1 MRYKSH
7 LTLFALAAAGVI
19 YASVIKGLNFLNRN
33 ADVPR
38 TELRCAI
45 VPLPEEGHFPGLTVG
60 HNYEMLVDFAN
71 SQNDSL
77 ISITLADN
85 AESYLDSLIL
95 GSIDILII
103 PAGDSVQREEIM
115 LTTPLEGTT
124 VWATRREGRL
134 HSLNSWIETYTSTP
148 AYEERRNLFL
158 LRYSPS
164 RRAAN
169 SHLTPELSPYDDLI
183 RSYAEGLGWD
193 WRLLAAVIY
202 HESKFHIEVSSQRGA
217 QGLMQMRPATAER
230 FGVEDLLNPEENIKA
245 GTAFLDRLKK
255 MFKSKAND
263 EDELKKFVLAA
274 YNAGEGRITD
284 CINYADYMNVDSG
297 FWDNIVTII
306 PFMRDSTI
314 LQVDTVKHGVFQGHE
329 TIKYVENVLST
340 YEDFKIICPQ
350 K

>member
-1 MRYKSH
+1 MRYKAH
-7 LTLFALAAAGVI
+7 LTFFAFAAAGVI
-19 YASVIKGLNFLNRN
+19 YFSVKKGLEYLGRN
-33 ADVPR
+33 TEIPQ

-45 VPLPEEGHFPGLTVG
+45 VPSPEEGHFPGLTVG

-85 AESYLDSLIL
+85 AEAYLDSLIL
-95 GSIDILII
+95 GGIDLLVL
-103 PAGDSVQREEIM
+103 PAADSVQRDDIM
-115 LTTPLEGTT
+115 LTVPPEGAT
-124 VWATRREGRL
+124 VWATRREDRFKR
-134 HSLNSWIETYTSTP
+134 LNSWLDTYTSTRS
-148 AYEERRNLFL
+148 YEERRDLFL

-183 RSYAEGLGWD
+183 KSYAEGLGWD
-193 WRLLAAVIY
+193 WRLLAAVIF
-202 HESKFHIEVSSQRGA
+202 HESKFHIEVSSHKGA
-217 QGLMQMRPATAER
+217 LGLMQMRPVTAKR
-230 FGVEDLLNPEENIKA
+230 FGVEDLLNPEESIKA
-245 GTAFLDRLKK
+245 GAAFLGRLKN
-255 MFKSKAND
+255 MFKGKAND
-263 EDELKKFVLAA
+263 ENELKKFVLAA

-284 CINYADYMNVDSG
+284 CINYADYLNVDSG
-297 FWDNIVTII
+297 SWDNIVTII

-314 LQVDTVKHGVFQGHE
+314 LQVEAVKHGIFQGHE
-329 TIKYVENVLST
+329 TIKYVDNVLST

>member
-1 MRYKSH
+1 MSYKAH
-7 LTLFALAAAGVI
+7 LTVFVLAATGVI
-19 YASVIKGLNFLNRN
+19 YASVIKGLELLEQ
-33 ADVPR
+33 DVEIPR
-38 TELRCAI
+38 TELKCAI
-45 VPLPEEGHFPGLTVG
+45 VPVPGEGHFPGLTVG

-85 AESYLDSLIL
+85 AVSYLDSLIL
-95 GSIDILII
+95 GSIDILVL
-103 PAGDSVQREEIM
+103 PAGDSVQRDDII
-115 LTTPLEGTT
+115 LTVPLEGTT
-124 VWATRREGRL
+124 VWATRREDL
-134 HSLNSWIETYTSTP
+134 LNSLTSWLETYTSTRS
-148 AYEERRNLFL
+148 YEDRRDLFL

-183 RSYAEGLGWD
+183 KSYAEGLGWD
-193 WRLLAAVIY
+193 WRLLAAVIF
-202 HESKFHIEVSSQRGA
+202 HESKFHIEVSSPRGA
-217 QGLMQMRPATAER
+217 QGLMQMRPVTAGR

-245 GTAFLDRLKK
+245 GAAFLGRLKK
-255 MFKSKAND
+255 MFNGKAND

-297 FWDNIVTII
+297 FWDNIVTLI

-314 LQVDTVKHGVFQGHE
+314 LQVDTVKHGIFQGHE
-329 TIKYVENVLST
+329 TINYVDNVLST
-340 YEDFKIICPQ
+340 YEDFKAICPQ